1 MPSKKQPR
9 EQSPLQKVCMQYG
22 RDHFRLSNSY
32 DLARFLR
39 ENGQAELAFA
49 VDAAIYEAKN
59 IARQNYFKN
68 RKALQPDWK
77 DWNEQIR
84 ESFEHSFET

>member
-1 MPSKKQPR
+1 MAR

-32 DLARFLR
+32 ELARFLR
-39 ENGQAELAFA
+39 ENGQHTDANAVEYAINQAKQLA
-49 VDAAIYEAKN
+49 
-59 IARQNYFKN
+59 RLNYFKN

-77 DWNEQIR
+77 DWNEQR
-84 ESFEHSFET
+84 KEASGEHKW